1 MHIETRDEGKK
12 EENGNIDHEIENDHK
27 IELEDHTLGDDDQT
41 SLPEISNQEEMG
53 RFSYDVKGRR
63 GEVNKG
69 WKTCTAPC

>member
-12 EENGNIDHEIENDHK
+12 EENGNIDYEIEN
-27 IELEDHTLGDDDQT
+27 DHTLGDDDQT

-53 RFSYDVKGRR
+53 RFSFDVKGRR

-69 WKTCTAPC
+69 WKTCAAPC